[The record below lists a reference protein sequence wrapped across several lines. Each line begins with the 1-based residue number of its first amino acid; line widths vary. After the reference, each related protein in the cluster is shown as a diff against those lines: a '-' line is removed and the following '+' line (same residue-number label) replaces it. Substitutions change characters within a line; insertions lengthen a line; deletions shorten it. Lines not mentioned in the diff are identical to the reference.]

1 MQFECMS
8 SAFCIQIANAV
19 PVRKVF
25 KFILD
30 FKSEQTEQKQRRRKL
45 CFKPHCFIIVI
56 HTFSFFSFFS
66 LLSFFA
72 KLYFA
77 RHDMLV

>member
-30 FKSEQTEQKQRRRKL
+30 FKSEQTEKSKEDESFAL
-45 CFKPHCFIIVI
+45 SLTALLLSFI
-56 HTFSFFSFFS
+56 HFLFFSFFS